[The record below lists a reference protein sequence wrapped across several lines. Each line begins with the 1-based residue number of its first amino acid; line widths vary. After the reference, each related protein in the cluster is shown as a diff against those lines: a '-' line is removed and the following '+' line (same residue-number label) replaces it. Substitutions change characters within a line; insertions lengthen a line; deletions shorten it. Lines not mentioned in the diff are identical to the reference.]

1 LKPLFKHTGQFFKSF
16 WVFNLI
22 KIKTFIT
29 YFEIYDKNLFFVRDI
44 FIFDGGNK
52 RLRNV
57 TNVYCQCQISRT
69 FVISTEMQQIGNKKV
84 IHRGTRDIICNTFD
98 YMRITFPKN

>member
-1 LKPLFKHTGQFFKSF
+1 LTTLGGKKNISS
-16 WVFNLI
+16 
-22 KIKTFIT
+22 T
-29 YFEIYDKNLFFVRDI
+29 YNKNRDI

-57 TNVYCQCQISRT
+57 TNLYCQCQISQT

-84 IHRGTRDIICNTFD
+84 IHRRTREIICNTFD
-98 YMRITFPKN
+98 YMRITFPFEALTKIGCQLLFLVCLQVSEKVGL